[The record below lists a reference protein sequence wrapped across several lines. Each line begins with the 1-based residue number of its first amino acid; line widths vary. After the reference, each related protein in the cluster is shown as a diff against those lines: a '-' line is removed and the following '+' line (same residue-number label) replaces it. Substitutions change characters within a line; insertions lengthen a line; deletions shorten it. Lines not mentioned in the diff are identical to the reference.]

1 MQMPML
7 LTSVMVE
14 IDKVFNVV
22 MRTYVLYV
30 LFETKHKKY
39 KKYKTYNRTNCCPA
53 RQLLDTN
60 YRQNKTKTIWSNDL
74 DQKTNY
80 RGKYSEGQTAL
91 DR

>member
-30 LFETKHKKY
+30 LFETKHKKIQ
-39 KKYKTYNRTNCCPA
+39 KIQNV
-53 RQLLDTN
+53 Q
-60 YRQNKTKTIWSNDL
+60 QNKLLSCTATFRHKL
-74 DQKTNY
+74 
-80 RGKYSEGQTAL
+80 QTE
-91 DR
+91 